1 MKTLRTLVLAGISV
15 FALSLI
21 ASTPVFAMPVVPTPV
36 PEPGTLFLLGAGI
49 VGVFVALKRR
59 KK

>member
-1 MKTLRTLVLAGISV
+1 MKTLRALVFSGICV

-21 ASTPVFAMPVVPTPV
+21 TSTPAFAMPVAPTPV
-36 PEPGTLFLLGAGI
+36 PEPGTLLLLGAGI
-49 VGVFVALKRR
+49 VAGFVALKRR

>member
-1 MKTLRTLVLAGISV
+1 MKTLRTAVCAGMVACVASLVMSNPA
-15 FALSLI
+15 
-21 ASTPVFAMPVVPTPV
+21 FAMVNPNPV

-49 VGVFVALKRR
+49 IGGFIALKRR